1 MASII
6 STPKGNEGA
15 DAAAA
20 GIAIGTATASTA
32 PSTVIPDAYK
42 TTSFLARRD
51 NANDSDSDHSDG
63 DSTPAIAKPI
73 VATPAVVTP
82 ATATPANALSEDEY
96 YTDDDET
103 LSNRWT
109 CQTIRSKIQK
119 FLATKTMT
127 QTAFLKTIGANSNSF
142 GRFMKLKG
150 ADGGSQNSTYWG
162 SLRFF
167 DRLDKKTKKEKAA
180 AKASGAK
187 AKTAV
192 KRKAADNDDDE
203 TPAAKKKKFLA
214 RLEQIEAVELAENIK
229 VFDDCDVVRDNIQAF
244 LLTKVMA
251 QTAFSAHLNVS
262 VAALRKFLACKGKR
276 EGVGIVYKAAYR
288 FFEKT
293 RLLDNAPKTNKRKKV
308 ETDRPQGYS
317 LERDPTHFW
326 VHASEINP
334 KVRW

>member
-1 MASII
+1 MASIR
-6 STPKGNEGA
+6 TTVGNEGA
-15 DAAAA
+15 GGEAPGTAAA
-20 GIAIGTATASTA
+20 TSTA
-32 PSTVIPDAYK
+32 LTSAIPGACNA
-42 TTSFLARRD
+42 TSFLARRD
-51 NANDSDSDHSDG
+51 NANDSDLSDG
-63 DSTPAIAKPI
+63 EDSAPLIAKRVVVTPDISTPAIAIPSD
-73 VATPAVVTP
+73 ASSECDYDSEEEAR
-82 ATATPANALSEDEY
+82 LS
-96 YTDDDET
+96 
-103 LSNRWT
+103 SRWT

-150 ADGGSQNSTYWG
+150 SFEDEEGKSCGKGKQ
-162 SLRFF
+162 RQ
-167 DRLDKKTKKEKAA
+167 
-180 AKASGAK
+180 

-192 KRKAADNDDDE
+192 KRKAVDTDKDDDE

-214 RLEQIEAVELAENIK
+214 RLEQIEAVELAEDIK

-244 LLTKVMA
+244 LLTKVMT
-251 QTAFSAHLNVS
+251 QTALSAHLNVS

-317 LERDPTHFW
+317 LERDPTRFL
-326 VHASEINP
+326 VHISEINP

>member
-1 MASII
+1 MASIR
-6 STPKGNEGA
+6 TTVGNEGA
-15 DAAAA
+15 GGEAPGTAAA
-20 GIAIGTATASTA
+20 TSTA
-32 PSTVIPDAYK
+32 LTSAIPGACNA
-42 TTSFLARRD
+42 TSFLARRD
-51 NANDSDSDHSDG
+51 NANDSDLSDG
-63 DSTPAIAKPI
+63 EDSAPLKAKRVVVTPDISTPAIAIPSD
-73 VATPAVVTP
+73 ASSECDYDSEEEAR
-82 ATATPANALSEDEY
+82 LS
-96 YTDDDET
+96 
-103 LSNRWT
+103 SRWT

-150 ADGGSQNSTYWG
+150 SFGGSQNSTYWG

-167 DRLDKKTKKEKAA
+167 DRLDKKTEKEKAA
-180 AKASGAK
+180 AKASSAK

-192 KRKAADNDDDE
+192 KRKAVDTDKDDDE

-214 RLEQIEAVELAENIK
+214 RLEQIEAVELAEDIK

-244 LLTKVMA
+244 LLTKVMT
-251 QTAFSAHLNVS
+251 QTALSAHLNVS

-308 ETDRPQGYS
+308 ETDRPEGYS
-317 LERDPTHFW
+317 LERDPTRFL
-326 VHASEINP
+326 VHISEINP